1 MVTAEFSLS
10 ESLPFFQKKPPVFH
24 KRRSKS
30 MSLSPNQL
38 RSIPF
43 LSAFSD
49 QQLDQ
54 LSQIF
59 KQQQMEQGV
68 VLFRE
73 GFPDDS
79 FYLLA
84 KGEVNI
90 LEGDKLRYQLR
101 PPTPIGEVGALAELK
116 RNTTAVVAQP
126 SEIWKINRRDLL
138 KFFENNNDIALLF
151 YQNLVKSMAFKLK
164 RDQIHIEDMQTN
176 IIRTQKAMKQ
186 MQALILQSKD
196 TPISESLHNELEEL
210 ITHNRRVNY
219 RIEPLN
225 SMPAHIRLKNGAVL
239 KVVEISKSH
248 LSFLQEQDSAPR
260 AGDTIT
266 AVLCLSGPEIPISGK
281 VLRII
286 ENRGD
291 LKLDGLIDMYEA
303 VLDGYLAR
311 IQMLDYMV

>member
-1 MVTAEFSLS
+1 
-10 ESLPFFQKKPPVFH
+10 
-24 KRRSKS
+24 

-43 LSAFSD
+43 LGAFSD
-49 QQLDQ
+49 QQLEQ
-54 LSQIF
+54 LSQVF
-59 KQQQMEQGV
+59 KQQQLEQGA

-73 GFPDDS
+73 GSLDDS

-84 KGEVNI
+84 KGKVNI
-90 LEGDKLRYQLR
+90 SEGDKLRYQLR
-101 PPTPIGEVGALAELK
+101 PPTPIGEVGALADLK
-116 RNTTAVVAQP
+116 RNTTAMIAQP
-126 SEIWKINRRDLL
+126 SEVWKINRNDLL

-164 RDQIHIEDMQTN
+164 RDQMHIEDMQAN

-186 MQALILQSKD
+186 MQELILQSKD

-210 ITHNRRVNY
+210 ILHNRRVNY

-225 SMPAHIRLKNGAVL
+225 SMPAHVRFKDGAMH
-239 KVVEISKSH
+239 KIVEISKTH
-248 LSFLQEQDSAPR
+248 LSFQQEKDLLPHS
-260 AGDTIT
+260 GDTIT
-266 AVLCLSGPEIPISGK
+266 GVLYLSGPEIPVSGK

-286 ENRGD
+286 ENRVD
-291 LKLDGLIDMYEA
+291 LKLDYLIDMYGA

-311 IQMLDYMV
+311 VQMLDYMV